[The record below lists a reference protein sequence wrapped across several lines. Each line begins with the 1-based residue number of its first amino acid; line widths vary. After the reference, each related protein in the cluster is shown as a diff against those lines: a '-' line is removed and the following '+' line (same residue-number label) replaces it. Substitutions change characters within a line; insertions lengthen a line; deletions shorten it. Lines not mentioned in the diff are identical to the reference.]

1 MSSAAAAA
9 SVTPSFSARSLRWR
23 RAKSLI
29 VTSNLSVCSPS
40 AMARCSVRRRR
51 PSTVQEA
58 AQFPRPRG
66 VLQLAQGLG
75 LDLAD
80 AFAGDAELLADL
92 FEGVVGVHADAEA
105 HAQHAF
111 FTGRQRRQHAR

>member
-1 MSSAAAAA
+1 MRRVSAG
-9 SVTPSFSARSLRWR
+9 
-23 RAKSLI
+23 RAD
-29 VTSNLSVCSPS
+29 
-40 AMARCSVRRRR
+40 
-51 PSTVQEA
+51 PSTIQEA
-58 AQFPRPRG
+58 AQLPRTAG

-75 LDLAD
+75 FDLAD

-111 FTGRQRRQHAR
+111 LAGVSEARTRVVVSRRLDWIAASIGRTAF